1 MSKTNSNSI
10 TSIFVAALNENSPF
24 RKKVLTIFEKKIG
37 KAIDSSVMFYDCTH
51 SPLLYE
57 EMNGKEID
65 IIARVPGK
73 HKPEMMI
80 EIKANIREPLYES
93 QQEGGEY
100 DCTSKKHHIPLIYII
115 PEKYF
120 HKGELP
126 KKAKKITWESII
138 ENSEDIQISFNA
150 QIQKF
155 VETNESEDE
164 IYNDEIKLFEN
175 QNYLVQ
181 INKISVT
188 ILEIIEKIL
197 KRNKRKDYSSEQDQW
212 GVGYF
217 YKFREIWYYIG
228 VVPYFDNLEK
238 GKYFLS
244 LAITEDCKN
253 TAELEHLTPEPIYFE
268 EGYYYLSLLNDK
280 TTVGDKKVL
289 LEIRDELKDFYINR
303 NIRKYFK
310 YYYSL
315 RSKIGEENFDC
326 LFDNENFEIDEKV
339 YNRLK
344 KKII

>member
-24 RKKVLTIFEKKIG
+24 RKKVLKIFEKKIG
-37 KAIDSSVMFYDCTH
+37 RAIDSSVIFYDCTH
-51 SPLLYE
+51 TPLLYE

-65 IIARVPGK
+65 MIARIPGK

-93 QQEGGEY
+93 QQESGEY
-100 DCTSKKHHIPLIYII
+100 DYTSRVHHIPLIYII
-115 PEKYF
+115 PEKYI
-120 HKGELP
+120 HTNEIP
-126 KKAKKITWESII
+126 NKAKKITWETIT
-138 ENSEDIQISFNA
+138 EHSEDIHISFNA

-155 VETNESEDE
+155 VETFETEDDICNEE
-164 IYNDEIKLFEN
+164 IELFEN

-181 INKISVT
+181 INKISVKV
-188 ILEIIEKIL
+188 LEIIEKIL
-197 KRNKRKDYSSEQDQW
+197 KRNKRKDYSLEQDQW

-217 YKFREIWYYIG
+217 YKFKEIWYYLG
-228 VVPYFDNLEK
+228 VVPYFDDFEK

-253 TAELEHLTPEPIYFE
+253 TAELEHLTPDPIYFE
-268 EGYYYLSLLNDK
+268 DGYYYLSLLNAK
-280 TTVGDKKVL
+280 TVAGDKKVL
-289 LEIRDELKDFYINR
+289 LEIREELKDIYINR

-310 YYYSL
+310 YFYSL
-315 RSKIGEENFDC
+315 RSKIGKENFDC
-326 LFDNENFEIDEKV
+326 LFDNENFEIDEQV